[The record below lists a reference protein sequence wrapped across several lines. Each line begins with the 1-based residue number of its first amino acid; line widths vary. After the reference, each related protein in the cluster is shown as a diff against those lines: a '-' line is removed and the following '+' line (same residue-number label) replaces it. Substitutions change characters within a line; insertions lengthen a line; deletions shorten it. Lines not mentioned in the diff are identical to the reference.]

1 MTCGKGHRFVEK
13 EKPGPGSAAH
23 HLPVPPLVVEDTN
36 EPRLGRPAPPEQPF
50 GCRVVDDPAVADEKA
65 SLRDRNDIA
74 KRGHPVLQGS
84 PTAAHQPLAAIGRAA
99 AHVDRQLAIRYQSFD
114 SPREIR
120 RVGGGLRSSETQRQ
134 FGCAGTAV
142 LRRLRYDLLGGAGE
156 RETRDEA
163 VVEYSPGPGVLLSRG
178 TTSLSQTFDEIRQR
192 HPEIGAGIRRTL
204 ERRIRTWRALNGA
217 EQDVIFRQEHPP
229 GRLGLSD
236 FTDMRDRGVSI
247 AGAPLDHRLYHF
259 RLAFS
264 GWEHAHVVLGG
275 ESFVALAEGMQ
286 NALWA
291 LGRAPLQH
299 RSDSLSAAF
308 RNLDRDAQEDLAR
321 RYEALC
327 AHYGMEPTRNNRGV
341 AHENGSIESPHGHLK
356 QAIEDALLLR
366 GTRDFV
372 DLDTYRR
379 FIDEIVG
386 RRNARNA
393 KRLDLERPAL
403 QWLPA
408 RRTTDYEETI
418 VSVTSASGFI
428 LKRVFYSVPS
438 RLIGHRLRVRL
449 YDDRLEC
456 FLGATPLMTLRRGR
470 PHADRK
476 HGHVVDYRHVIHALR
491 RKPMALLNLVYR
503 EQLFP
508 RRAYQRAFEAL
519 LASDSEKRA
528 CRTMVG
534 LLALAHDRACE
545 AELAQAIDAE
555 LDVGRLPDLDR
566 LGRRFAPDP
575 AAIPDITVELVPLYL
590 YDELGTVRAGGAA

>member
-1 MTCGKGHRFVEK
+1 V
-13 EKPGPGSAAH
+13 
-23 HLPVPPLVVEDTN
+23 VPLLKSTP
-36 EPRLGRPAPPEQPF
+36 
-50 GCRVVDDPAVADEKA
+50 
-65 SLRDRNDIA
+65 
-74 KRGHPVLQGS
+74 
-84 PTAAHQPLAAIGRAA
+84 
-99 AHVDRQLAIRYQSFD
+99 
-114 SPREIR
+114 
-120 RVGGGLRSSETQRQ
+120 GLRPI
-134 FGCAGTAV
+134 AI
-142 LRRLRYDLLGGAGE
+142 
-156 RETRDEA
+156 
-163 VVEYSPGPGVLLSRG
+163 
-178 TTSLSQTFDEIRQR
+178 FDEIRRR

-204 ERRIRTWRALNGA
+204 ERRIRSWRALNGA
-217 EQDVIFRQEHPP
+217 EQDVIFRQKHPP

-236 FTDMRDRGVSI
+236 FTDMGDHGVSI
-247 AGAPLDHRLYHF
+247 AGEPLDHRLYHF

-308 RNLDRDAQEDLAR
+308 RNLDRDAREDLTR

-341 AHENGSIESPHGHLK
+341 AHENGSIEGPHGHLK

-366 GTRDFV
+366 GTRDFA
-372 DLDTYRR
+372 DLDAYRR

-386 RRNARNA
+386 RRNARNG

-403 QWLPA
+403 QSLPA

-418 VSVTSASGFI
+418 VTVTSTCGFI

-456 FLGATPLMTLRRGR
+456 LLGSTPLMTLRRGR
-470 PHADRK
+470 PHCDRK

-519 LASDSEKRA
+519 LAGDTEKRA
-528 CRTMVG
+528 CRTTVG

-545 AELAQAIDAE
+545 AELAAIIDAE
-555 LDVGRLPDLDR
+555 LDAGRLPDLDI

-575 AAIPDITVELVPLYL
+575 AAIPEITVGLVPLHL
-590 YDELGTVRAGGAA
+590 YDELGTVRPLGEASLTPELGGVA

>member
-1 MTCGKGHRFVEK
+1 M
-13 EKPGPGSAAH
+13 
-23 HLPVPPLVVEDTN
+23 
-36 EPRLGRPAPPEQPF
+36 
-50 GCRVVDDPAVADEKA
+50 
-65 SLRDRNDIA
+65 
-74 KRGHPVLQGS
+74 
-84 PTAAHQPLAAIGRAA
+84 
-99 AHVDRQLAIRYQSFD
+99 
-114 SPREIR
+114 
-120 RVGGGLRSSETQRQ
+120 GG
-134 FGCAGTAV
+134 
-142 LRRLRYDLLGGAGE
+142 
-156 RETRDEA
+156 
-163 VVEYSPGPGVLLSRG
+163 
-178 TTSLSQTFDEIRQR
+178 
-192 HPEIGAGIRRTL
+192 
-204 ERRIRTWRALNGA
+204 
-217 EQDVIFRQEHPP
+217 
-229 GRLGLSD
+229 
-236 FTDMRDRGVSI
+236 RGVSI
-247 AGAPLDHRLYHF
+247 AGVPLDHRLYHF

-275 ESFVALAEGMQ
+275 ESFVALAEGLQ

-308 RNLDRDAQEDLAR
+308 RNLDDDTRQDQTR

-366 GTRDFV
+366 GSRDF
-372 DLDTYRR
+372 DTLAAYRR
-379 FIDEIVG
+379 FVDEIVG
-386 RRNARNA
+386 RRNARYA

-403 QWLPA
+403 QVLPV

-418 VSVTSASGFI
+418 VTVTSTSGFS
-428 LKRVFYSVPS
+428 LKKVFYSVPS

-449 YDDRLEC
+449 YDDRIEC
-456 FLGATPLMTLRRGR
+456 FLGTTALMTLRRGR
-470 PHADRK
+470 AHSSGKR
-476 HGHVVDYRHVIHALR
+476 GHVVDYRHVIHALR

-519 LASDSEKRA
+519 LASDGEKRA
-528 CRTMVG
+528 CRIMVG

-545 AELAQAIDAE
+545 AELGAAIEAE
-555 LDVGRLPDLDR
+555 LDAGRLPDLDL

-575 AAIPDITVELVPLYL
+575 AAIPDITVELVSLHL